1 MIGQYPMLS
10 NIKQIV
16 TAFIQTPLDGNV
28 AEGVGFEPTVP
39 IRHNG
44 FRDRPVRPLRHPS
57 APASRSAGGALIEGS
72 HPGKLPVLLVRVS
85 EGR

>member
-44 FRDRPVRPLRHPS
+44 FRDHS
-57 APASRSAGGALIEGS
+57 APSKHLDCITCFDIVG
-72 HPGKLPVLLVRVS
+72 
-85 EGR
+85 